1 MSVASGSSPSFIVQ
15 PKNKGCV
22 GLPSVTRLF
31 VNQQLNVARFSR
43 TGGDRASKRRSRC
56 GVLGGTKFFG
66 TRLPRVLASEKLH
79 LWQTDGP
86 GQAPKLRVVQVQ
98 SALSQ
103 VPEKP
108 LGLYDPS
115 FDKDSCGVGFV
126 AELSGESSRKTVTD
140 AIEMLVRMSHRGAC
154 GCETNTG
161 DGAGILVALPHDF
174 YKEAAEEV
182 GFELPPPGEYAV
194 GMFFL
199 PTSESRREQS
209 KIVFTKVAESLG
221 HTVLGWRP
229 VPTDNSGLGQSA
241 LQTEPV
247 IEQVFLTRT
256 PRSKADFEQQMY
268 ILRRVSMVA
277 IRAALNLQ
285 HGAVRDF
292 YICSLSS
299 RTVVYKGQLKPDQLK
314 EYYFADIG
322 NERFTS
328 YMALVNIFS
337 IHFYF
342 VC

>member
-1 MSVASGSSPSFIVQ
+1 MSAVPGSALQ
-15 PKNKGCV
+15 TRNKFV
-22 GLPSVTRLF
+22 GLPSLNRPSR
-31 VNQQLNVARFSR
+31 NHQLNVALLSR
-43 TGGDRASKRRSRC
+43 GGNRASCCSATRLQD
-56 GVLGGTKFFG
+56 VADNKFFG
-66 TRLPRVLASEKLH
+66 TRLRPSGSERLH
-79 LWQTDGP
+79 LWRSDGP
-86 GQAPKLRVVQVQ
+86 GRSPKLRVVVR
-98 SALSQ
+98 SSLSQ

-140 AIEMLVRMSHRGAC
+140 ALEMLIRMSHRGAC

-161 DGAGILVALPHDF
+161 DGAGILVAKD
-174 YKEAAEEV
+174 V

-199 PTSESRREQS
+199 PTSESRREES
-209 KIVFTKVAESLG
+209 KVVFTKVAESLG
-221 HTVLGWRP
+221 HVVLGWRS
-229 VPTDNSGLGQSA
+229 VQTDNTGLGKSA

-247 IEQVFLTRT
+247 VEQVFLTPN
-256 PRSKADFEQQMY
+256 PRSRADFEQQMY
-268 ILRRVSMVA
+268 ILRRISMVA

-285 HGAVRDF
+285 HGGVRDF

-314 EYYFADIG
+314 DYYYADLG

-337 IHFYF
+337 IPLTSLSTNSILQHRAALGTHR
-342 VC
+342 